1 MAWVMPPAS
10 DSITLV
16 LRMAS
21 SSRVLPWS
29 T

>member
-10 DSITLV
+10 PSVTL
-16 LRMAS
+16 LERILS
-21 SSRVLPWS
+21 SSSVLPWS